1 VLKLTLARLLARSYA
16 SWQAPGSTE
25 IRVSS
30 LVVGGISTEVL
41 KGFDA
46 IPQSGRRAEVG
57 GILLGRSGENE
68 IVVDDFEPVLCE
80 HRFGPSFR
88 LSDSDRIAWRET
100 VQRIRQREEFAIV
113 GWYRT
118 DTREEFALSE
128 DDRELLETE
137 LHQDGDVI
145 LLIKPTQSQPYEAK
159 LFIGDDGQS
168 REVPQATYFAFDRR
182 ASSLLRPSSAELLVK
197 RGPTAR
203 TETPFSGIEQQL
215 WNPTKDSEFFD
226 PGNDS
231 TSREVASAASVEH
244 DGPQSPSA
252 RRAAAGEP
260 KESVPTSSDERK
272 LEYFPP
278 TQPALEDG
286 DRTASVPRE
295 GEPVCFADPPL
306 LPGKAPESRSEFE
319 PIGPLARR
327 RFLAQQPPE
336 ERKSRKLNFIIGAML
351 LAAMCGTLGYY
362 LVRTRPAAPASR
374 RLAQQAPVPPSTS
387 QTAPALQP
395 AQASAVQPAE
405 TKPTVQPPN
414 ATEYQPLAAD
424 TDRQVRL
431 FLLKWADA
439 EKSTN
444 IDDVGDFY
452 APKMSRYFTK
462 RGVTRANVRAARA
475 KDYARYGRM
484 IVCDIKNISV
494 NPVDSGHAVA
504 TFRKR
509 WQTAGPRVLM
519 GEEQEQLTLM
529 RDQGRWQI
537 GAEQRTKL
545 YWMRKE
551 HYDPVSRRTARAA
564 R

>member
-1 VLKLTLARLLARSYA
+1 VSKLTFAKLWARSYA

-30 LVVGGISTEVL
+30 LVVDGISAQVI
-41 KGFDA
+41 KGLDA
-46 IPQSGRRAEVG
+46 IPRSGRRAEVG
-57 GILLGRSGENE
+57 GILLGRSGKDE

-100 VQRIRQREEFAIV
+100 VQRIRQRGEFAIV

-118 DTREEFALSE
+118 DTREEFALTE
-128 DDRELLETE
+128 DDREVLETE
-137 LHQDGDVI
+137 LHQDGGVI
-145 LLIKPTQSQPYEAK
+145 LLIKPAQSQPCEAK
-159 LFIGDDGQS
+159 VFIRDDEQL

-182 ASSLLRPSSAELLVK
+182 ASSSAELLVK
-197 RGPTAR
+197 AEPTGW
-203 TETPFSGIEQQL
+203 TETPLSGIEQL

-226 PGNDS
+226 PGNDR
-231 TSREVASAASVEH
+231 TTRAV
-244 DGPQSPSA
+244 QS

-260 KESVPTSSDERK
+260 KESVPIPSDECK
-272 LEYFPP
+272 LEYSPP
-278 TQPALEDG
+278 TQPGEG
-286 DRTASVPRE
+286 EEPTASVQRE
-295 GEPVCFADPPL
+295 AEPVCFAAPPL
-306 LPGKAPESRSEFE
+306 LPGKAPVSRSEFE
-319 PIGPLARR
+319 PIGPLALRS
-327 RFLAQQPPE
+327 FLAQQPLE
-336 ERKSRKLNFIIGAML
+336 ERKSRKVSFIVGALL
-351 LAAMCGTLGYY
+351 LAAICGTLGYY
-362 LVRTRPAAPASR
+362 AVRMRPSAPASR
-374 RLAQQAPVPPSTS
+374 PLVQEAPAPPSAS
-387 QTAPALQP
+387 QMTALQP
-395 AQASAVQPAE
+395 PQAAAVQPAE
-405 TKPTVQPPN
+405 TTPTLQPPN
-414 ATEYQPLAAD
+414 ATESQPLAAD

-475 KDYARYGRM
+475 QDYARYGKM
-484 IVCDIKNISV
+484 IVCDIKSISV
-494 NPVDSGHAVA
+494 NLVDSEHAVA

-509 WQTAGPRVLM
+509 WQTAGPRVWM
-519 GEEQEQLTLM
+519 GEEQEQLTLI
-529 RDQGRWQI
+529 RDQGKWQI
-537 GAEQRTKL
+537 GGEKRTKL

-564 R
+564 Q

>member
-1 VLKLTLARLLARSYA
+1 M
-16 SWQAPGSTE
+16 
-25 IRVSS
+25 
-30 LVVGGISTEVL
+30 

-46 IPQSGRRAEVG
+46 IPRSGRRAEVG
-57 GILLGRSGENE
+57 GILLGRSGKDE

-100 VQRIRQREEFAIV
+100 VQRIRLRAEFAIV

-128 DDRELLETE
+128 DDRELLESE

-145 LLIKPTQSQPYEAK
+145 LLIQPTQSQPYEAK
-159 LFIGDDGQS
+159 LFIRADGQL
-168 REVPQATYFAFDRR
+168 REIPQATYFEFDRR
-182 ASSLLRPSSAELLVK
+182 ASSVVRPPSAEPPVK
-197 RGPTAR
+197 GEPTAR
-203 TETPFSGIEQQL
+203 TETPFSGIEQQV
-215 WNPTKDSEFFD
+215 WNP
-226 PGNDS
+226 P
-231 TSREVASAASVEH
+231 
-244 DGPQSPSA
+244 
-252 RRAAAGEP
+252 GEP
-260 KESVPTSSDERK
+260 N
-272 LEYFPP
+272 
-278 TQPALEDG
+278 
-286 DRTASVPRE
+286 
-295 GEPVCFADPPL
+295 EPVATPSD
-306 LPGKAPESRSEFE
+306 APESRSEFE
-319 PIGPLARR
+319 PRPLART
-327 RFLAQQPPE
+327 RFLAQHPPE
-336 ERKSRKLNFIIGAML
+336 ERKSRKLSFIIGALL
-351 LAAMCGTLGYY
+351 LAAMGGTLGYY
-362 LVRTRPAAPASR
+362 SVKTRPAAPASSW
-374 RLAQQAPVPPSTS
+374 LAEQAPAPPSTS
-387 QTAPALQP
+387 QMAPALP
-395 AQASAVQPAE
+395 PDQASAVQPAE
-405 TKPTVQPPN
+405 TTPTMQLPN
-414 ATEYQPLAAD
+414 ATEDQLAAD

-452 APKMSRYFTK
+452 APKLSRYFTK

-475 KDYARYGRM
+475 QDNAKYGRM

-529 RDQGRWQI
+529 RDQGKWQI
-537 GAEQRTKL
+537 GAEKRTKL

-551 HYDPVSRRTARAA
+551 HYHPVSRRTARAA
-564 R
+564 Q